1 MVDVA
6 NVCESGLCVCGN
18 VKDTDNTPI
27 PCSGSTPFC
36 GKSND
41 VGVKA
46 DSGDEMGAECQV
58 H

>member
-1 MVDVA
+1 MVDRA
-6 NVCESGLCVCGN
+6 NVCDSGLCVCGN
-18 VKDTDNTPI
+18 VEDKANTPI
-27 PCSGSTPFC
+27 PCSGNTPFC

-46 DSGDEMGAECQV
+46 DPGDEMGAECQV

>member
-18 VKDTDNTPI
+18 EKDA
-27 PCSGSTPFC
+27 CSGSTPFC

-41 VGVKA
+41 IGVKA
-46 DSGDEMGAECQV
+46 DPGDEMGAECQV